1 MKDPFSEIVKV
12 LDECES
18 IACFVHKS
26 PDGDALGSALA
37 IYNFYGDKK
46 RISIYSPTLYPEVYS
61 FLPGIGSVI
70 VYNDFSSDVKGA
82 DVALFL
88 DCGDIGR
95 VPGFDFNLFREVVN
109 IDHHESNGNF
119 GSYNLV
125 DPDAPATS
133 TLVYELLKRSRAGV
147 IDTNVAICLY
157 TGLYTDTGGFR
168 YSNTSEYAFKVAGE
182 LVSYG
187 IDPSRIAFEVYENY
201 PFRRMKLLALA
212 LETLELFVDGK
223 VAVMTVYKDFF
234 DKVGATPEDTED
246 FVNYARAIKGVEVGI
261 FIRERL
267 TGGVKVSLRSK
278 SYFNVSEVARIFGG
292 GGHNHA
298 AGCELDLPPEEAKLK
313 LLAVIKERLG

>member
-1 MKDPFSEIVKV
+1 MKDSFSEIAKV
-12 LDECES
+12 LDESES

-37 IYNFYGDKK
+37 IYNFYGNKK
-46 RISIYSPTLYPEVYS
+46 SVSIYSPTLYPEVYS
-61 FLPGIGSVI
+61 FLPGIDRVV
-70 VYNDFSSDVKGA
+70 VYNDFSTDVRGA

-95 VPGFDFNLFREVVN
+95 VPGFDFSLFGRVVN
-109 IDHHESNGNF
+109 VDHHESNGNF

-125 DPDAPATS
+125 DPDAPSTS
-133 TLVYELLKRSRAGV
+133 TLVYEVLKRSKAGV
-147 IDTNVAICLY
+147 IDTDVAICLY

-168 YSNTSEYAFKVAGE
+168 YSNTNEYAFKVAGE

-187 IDPSRIAFEVYENY
+187 IDPSKIAFEVYENY

-212 LETLELFVDGK
+212 LGTLELFMDGK
-223 VAVMTVYKDFF
+223 VSVITVYRDFF
-234 DKVGATPEDTED
+234 DKAGATPEDTED

-267 TGGVKVSLRSK
+267 TGGVKVSFRSK
-278 SYFNVSEVARIFGG
+278 SYFNVADVARIFGG
-292 GGHNHA
+292 GGHHHA
-298 AGCELDLPPEEAKLK
+298 AGCELDLPPEEAKLR
-313 LLAVIKERLG
+313 LLEVIRDRLV